1 MQEDLTEAF
10 RTKNIYRILRLST
23 EFGHYIGDAHVPLH
37 TTENY
42 NGQLTNQTGIHG
54 FWESRLP
61 ELFADED
68 YDFFVGTAEYID
80 DPKAYY
86 WDVIMTSNSY
96 VDSVLTI
103 EKELSKTFPSD
114 QQYCY
119 EERNSRVIRMPCKDY
134 AAAFHDRL
142 AGQVEARMR
151 SSILVTGSAWY
162 TAWVDAGQPV
172 FESYESVSASEKDV
186 EEQKRLDELFKGGA
200 IKGRVH
206 GQ

>member
-1 MQEDLTEAF
+1 M
-10 RTKNIYRILRLST
+10 
-23 EFGHYIGDAHVPLH
+23 
-37 TTENY
+37 
-42 NGQLTNQTGIHG
+42 
-54 FWESRLP
+54 
-61 ELFADED
+61 
-68 YDFFVGTAEYID
+68 
-80 DPKAYY
+80 
-86 WDVIMTSNSY
+86 
-96 VDSVLTI
+96 DSVLTI

-119 EERNSRVIRMPCKDY
+119 EERNNRVTRMPCKDY

-151 SSILVTGSAWY
+151 SSILVVGSAWY

-200 IKGRVH
+200 IKGRTH